1 MTAKQ
6 QHEIEEIVSSLT
18 LQLSKRE
25 RDNIQQS
32 LKGSLSHYQLLSNFI
47 DYRPSLVI
55 EGYRTR
61 HI

>member
-1 MTAKQ
+1 MTTKQ

-32 LKGSLSHYQLLSNFI
+32 LKGRLSY
-47 DYRPSLVI
+47 Y
-55 EGYRTR
+55 
-61 HI
+61 